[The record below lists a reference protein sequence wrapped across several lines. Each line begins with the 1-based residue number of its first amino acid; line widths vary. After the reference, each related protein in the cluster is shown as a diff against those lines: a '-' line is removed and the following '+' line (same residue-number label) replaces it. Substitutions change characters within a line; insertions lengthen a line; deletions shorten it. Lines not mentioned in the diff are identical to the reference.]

1 MGKIKLGKHPMN
13 IFYQSFLLRIWK
25 TASMDEVHWHASLED
40 PHTRQVT
47 SFQEPEALFRFLQE
61 VSGLSEDTEIK
72 GSQ

>member
-1 MGKIKLGKHPMN
+1 
-13 IFYQSFLLRIWK
+13 
-25 TASMDEVHWHASLED
+25 MDEVHWHASLED

-72 GSQ
+72 GTQ